1 MKKKKKKK
9 EQEQEGAFTLVELL
23 AVIVILG
30 LLMAIAIPSVTK
42 YITESRRKTLVKS
55 IESYVSALS
64 IQVNNGEY
72 RFTGTKVTYGSQ
84 ERHLIYAVPI
94 ECIALEKGGNDPFGN
109 WMQANNDYWAY
120 VLVRYDAEN
129 YNYQYGFTF
138 KDDAGYGMYPTTI
151 ENIDEKGSGIKQ
163 NLSLSR
169 PVNGS
174 VIQTALTDNWYGF
187 KVEPADYVQV
197 LIAKS
202 EGQLGNGEETCTL
215 QQKGDNYEEVQK
227 EIIIANN
234 LDDYTL
240 MAIEANTTVA
250 FWQYRK
256 EIRNVTFQ
264 DSINIPASVQENHK
278 WDVSVSQNGKVM
290 AYVVPRNTSPETY
303 DLYIQGDGKVY
314 ANPDS
319 SFLFDEFRN
328 LDSIKL
334 NNFDTSRV
342 ISMAGMFYAAGR
354 NSEIFTIDLGNN
366 FDTSNVIDMEQLF
379 NQMGYK
385 SKNFTLDLGN
395 KFDTSKVTNM
405 HKMFW
410 HIGYS
415 NPNFTLKIGNKFNT
429 SKVTNMK
436 RMLGNIGYSNPNFR
450 LDCSGWDVSSVTN
463 HDEFYIAQAGKV
475 IEPNWKN

>member
-1 MKKKKKKK
+1 MKTNKN
-9 EQEQEGAFTLVELL
+9 GFTLVELL

-42 YITESRRKTLVKS
+42 YITESRRKTLVSS
-55 IESYVSALS
+55 IDSYVSALS
-64 IQVNNGEY
+64 LQVNGGEY
-72 RFTGTKVTYGSQ
+72 KFTGTKVTYGS
-84 ERHLIYAVPI
+84 EEHHLVYAVPI
-94 ECIALEKGGNDPFGN
+94 ECISLEKGGSNPFGN
-109 WMQANNDYWAY
+109 WMQANDEYWAY
-120 VLVRYDAEN
+120 VLVHYDAAN
-129 YNYQYGFTF
+129 YNYIYGFTF
-138 KDDAGYGMYPTTI
+138 KDDAGYGMYPTTVN
-151 ENIDEKGSGIKQ
+151 NIDEKGTVIRQ
-163 NLSLSR
+163 NLSLRR
-169 PVNGS
+169 PANGS
-174 VIQTALTDNWYGF
+174 IIQTAALSNWNGFELTN
-187 KVEPADYVQV
+187 ADYLQV
-197 LIAKS
+197 LTAEA
-202 EGQLGNGEETCTL
+202 EGVEGNGQTTCTL
-215 QQKGDNYEEVQK
+215 QQKGDNYEQVQK
-227 EIIIANN
+227 DKEIANN
-234 LDDYTL
+234 MDDYTL

-264 DSINIPASVQENHK
+264 DSINIPASVRPEHK
-278 WDVSVSQNGKVM
+278 WDVSVSQKGKVM

-328 LDSIKL
+328 LDSIKM

-354 NSEIFTIDLGNN
+354 NSTIFTLDLGNN
-366 FDTSNVIDMEQLF
+366 FDTSNVVDMEQLF
-379 NQMGYK
+379 NQAGYT
-385 SKNFTLDLGN
+385 SQNFTLDLGD
-395 KFDTSKVTNM
+395 KFDTSNVTNM

-415 NPNFTLKIGNKFNT
+415 NPNFTLDLGNKFNT

-450 LDCSGWDVSSVTN
+450 LDCSGWDVSNVTN
-463 HDEFYIAQAGKV
+463 HEEFYAAQAGKV
-475 IEPNWKN
+475 TEPNWKN

>member
-1 MKKKKKKK
+1 MRKNNK
-9 EQEQEGAFTLVELL
+9 GFTLVELL

-42 YITESRRKTLVKS
+42 YITESRRKALVTT
-55 IESYVSALS
+55 IDSYVSALS
-64 IQVNNGEY
+64 LQVNDGEY
-72 RFTGTKVTYGSQ
+72 SFTGSKVTYGSASH
-84 ERHLIYAVPI
+84 HLVYAVPI
-94 ECIALEKGGNDPFGN
+94 ECIALEKGGDNPFGN
-109 WMQANNDYWAY
+109 WMQATDDYWAY
-120 VLVRYDAEN
+120 VLVQYDAEN
-129 YNYQYGFTF
+129 YNYVYGFTF

-151 ENIDEKGSGIKQ
+151 NNIDSAGTVIQQKLK
-163 NLSLSR
+163 LRR

-174 VIQTALTDNWYGF
+174 VIQTTAIGNWKGFNLTN
-187 KVEPADYVQV
+187 ADYLQV
-197 LIAKS
+197 LVAGA
-202 EGQLGNGEETCTL
+202 EGEEGNGQTTCTL
-215 QQKGDNYEEVQK
+215 KQKADNYDKVQK
-227 EIIIANN
+227 DKEIANN
-234 LDDYTL
+234 MDDYTL

-264 DSINIPASVQENHK
+264 DSINIPASVASNHK
-278 WDVSVSQNGKVM
+278 WDVSVTGNGKVM

-334 NNFDTSRV
+334 NNFDTSRTV
-342 ISMAGMFYAAGR
+342 SMAGMFYAAGR
-354 NSEIFTIDLGNN
+354 NSTIFTIDLGNN
-366 FDTSNVIDMEQLF
+366 FDTSKVVDMEQLF
-379 NQMGYK
+379 NQMGY
-385 SKNFTLDLGN
+385 SSTNFTLDLGD
-395 KFDTSKVTNM
+395 KFDTSNVTNM

-410 HIGYS
+410 HIGRS
-415 NPNFTLKIGNKFNT
+415 NPNFTLNIGDKFDT

-436 RMLGNIGYSNPNFR
+436 RMLGEIGYSNPNFR

-463 HDEFYIAQAGKV
+463 HDEFYAAQAGKV
-475 IEPNWKN
+475 TEPNWKN